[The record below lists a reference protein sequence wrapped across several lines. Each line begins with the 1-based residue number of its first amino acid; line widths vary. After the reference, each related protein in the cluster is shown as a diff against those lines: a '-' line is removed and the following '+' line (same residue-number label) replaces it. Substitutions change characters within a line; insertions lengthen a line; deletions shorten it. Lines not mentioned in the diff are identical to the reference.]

1 MAEIITMHPPCQ
13 MLAQPVRDP
22 DINDMLVAEL
32 VYFKGAHFQHI
43 VDRDEHLRLKRRM
56 QQLQAHERRMG
67 SRRRH
72 L

>member
-1 MAEIITMHPPCQ
+1 MVEIITLHPPCR
-13 MLAQPVRDP
+13 MLAEPVRDP
-22 DINDMLVAEL
+22 DIQHMLTAEL

-56 QQLQAHERRMG
+56 QQLQAHERRTG
-67 SRRRH
+67 SRGRR